1 MTIKTYDPIS
11 AQFDTIPVQK
21 PGTQV
26 IEFSNGVA
34 TRREAA
40 GPSLVDRLKEM
51 ATPRSGIAAIVI
63 AVVLIYLLG
72 VAGLLLTMAVIV
84 GLGVFLSLNRR
95 NPIAVMLSG
104 PVPAYY
110 LVTVSAVPIADERRV
125 QLKDTGIYATVH
137 IEYQAAVIDP
147 IEVVQKGIHDVREY
161 FSPRLYKK
169 ISRLA
174 SEGKLDDKLESLRK
188 VLMDFAEEPIDD
200 TAIRITEC
208 NIEITVEE
216 AEARKLR
223 TIAAAQLDILEK
235 RTVHQTRAVDRDYY
249 ARLLASDE
257 ELQAEMMSPHA
268 DKAALRDIINQ
279 RMAREEQDFTRKLAV
294 MEFAVKNGIIE
305 PHQVRR
311 DYPQMMGELARAFGG
326 QISAPAA
333 ATPIAGNPG
342 LSAITDQSTTD
353 RD

>member
-1 MTIKTYDPIS
+1 MKVKTYDPIS
-11 AQFDTIPVQK
+11 AQFDAIPVQK

-34 TRREAA
+34 ARREVM
-40 GPSLVDRLKEM
+40 GPSLVDRLKVW
-51 ATPRSGIAAIVI
+51 ATPQLGIAAAVI
-63 AVVLIYLLG
+63 AIILIYLLG
-72 VAGLLLTMAVIV
+72 IVGLLLTIALIV

-95 NPIAVMLSG
+95 NPIAVMLWG

-161 FSPRLYKK
+161 FSPRLFKK

-174 SEGKLDDKLESLRK
+174 SEGKLDDKLDSLRK
-188 VLMDFAEEPIDD
+188 ELMAFAEEPIDD

-208 NIEITVEE
+208 SIEMTVEE
-216 AEARKLR
+216 SEASKLR
-223 TIAAAQLDILEK
+223 TIATAQLDILEK

-249 ARLLASDE
+249 SRLLASDD

-268 DKAALRDIINQ
+268 DKAALRDIIGR
-279 RMAREEQDFTRKLAV
+279 RMAREEQDFSRKLAV

-311 DYPQMMGELARAFGG
+311 DYPQMMSELASAFGG
-326 QISAPAA
+326 QISAPATV
-333 ATPIAGNPG
+333 TPIADKAAPT
-342 LSAITDQSTTD
+342 AITDHSKTE